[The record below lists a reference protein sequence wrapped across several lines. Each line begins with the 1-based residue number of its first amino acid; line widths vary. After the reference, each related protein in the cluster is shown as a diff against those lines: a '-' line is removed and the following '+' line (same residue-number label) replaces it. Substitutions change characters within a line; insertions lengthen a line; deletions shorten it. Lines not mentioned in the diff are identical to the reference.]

1 MFTTFGPEM
10 IDEEWE
16 KMLHDLEETTKL
28 PMTDEERKQI
38 LPDTEPLTKRD
49 PTDEEWAHLDRQTA
63 MPDLTDDEKWEQLF
77 RDTDIF
83 GGLTKAIYDVGQDSG
98 TKAWPRR
105 KLTVSLPQD
114 PQDEPSLP
122 PLHVVGPAPN
132 STELHGS
139 SKRSFSESFT
149 AYLQQATNTLIAQH
163 DFDRGSMEH
172 TASPNNILP
181 DPYMS
186 TQCTL
191 GPKDIPPN
199 PYMPT
204 SGTVAQQYAPQL
216 GFLSSNPPLQ
226 RAQISHAVAEQ
237 NATVPSLFGDGSAPQ
252 FQFLSQTASVGLP
265 QPHSSFPAQAAPP
278 ESPQAQPGILQRDEI
293 LQDCYSWL
301 PSQLRADM
309 HSNVSKAWDY
319 LLKRTGNPVTNQRAR
334 QTLLA
339 MTRYVRAEE
348 KKRQNRREE
357 RKKELRDKVF
367 PELSRMLR
375 FKDEHQGN
383 PGALA
388 YIGQLIGKL
397 WNGLTP
403 EERSTIDGWVT
414 EIRAAKKEN
423 RPADL
428 S

>member
-1 MFTTFGPEM
+1 
-10 IDEEWE
+10 
-16 KMLHDLEETTKL
+16 
-28 PMTDEERKQI
+28 
-38 LPDTEPLTKRD
+38 
-49 PTDEEWAHLDRQTA
+49 
-63 MPDLTDDEKWEQLF
+63 
-77 RDTDIF
+77 
-83 GGLTKAIYDVGQDSG
+83 
-98 TKAWPRR
+98 
-105 KLTVSLPQD
+105 
-114 PQDEPSLP
+114 
-122 PLHVVGPAPN
+122 
-132 STELHGS
+132 
-139 SKRSFSESFT
+139 
-149 AYLQQATNTLIAQH
+149 
-163 DFDRGSMEH
+163 
-172 TASPNNILP
+172 
-181 DPYMS
+181 
-186 TQCTL
+186 
-191 GPKDIPPN
+191 
-199 PYMPT
+199 
-204 SGTVAQQYAPQL
+204 
-216 GFLSSNPPLQ
+216 
-226 RAQISHAVAEQ
+226 
-237 NATVPSLFGDGSAPQ
+237 
-252 FQFLSQTASVGLP
+252 
-265 QPHSSFPAQAAPP
+265 
-278 ESPQAQPGILQRDEI
+278 
-293 LQDCYSWL
+293 
-301 PSQLRADM
+301 M

-348 KKRQNRREE
+348 KKRQDRREE